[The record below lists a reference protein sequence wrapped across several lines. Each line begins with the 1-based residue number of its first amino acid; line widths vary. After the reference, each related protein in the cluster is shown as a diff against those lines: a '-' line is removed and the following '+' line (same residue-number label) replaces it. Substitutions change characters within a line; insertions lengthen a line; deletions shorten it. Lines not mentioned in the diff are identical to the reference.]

1 MLVLQLLHQ
10 KSMNL
15 VFVFYLKTSCTS
27 NNLYFHP
34 IRPIRPYPIKDDG
47 MQIDILKKSLEI
59 GAEIVNIVTPLNIP
73 NPKND
78 LMVAHLC

>member
-27 NNLYFHP
+27 NNFYFHP
-34 IRPIRPYPIKDDG
+34 IRPFPIKDDG

>member
-1 MLVLQLLHQ
+1 MT
-10 KSMNL
+10 L

-34 IRPIRPYPIKDDG
+34 IQPVPIKDDG